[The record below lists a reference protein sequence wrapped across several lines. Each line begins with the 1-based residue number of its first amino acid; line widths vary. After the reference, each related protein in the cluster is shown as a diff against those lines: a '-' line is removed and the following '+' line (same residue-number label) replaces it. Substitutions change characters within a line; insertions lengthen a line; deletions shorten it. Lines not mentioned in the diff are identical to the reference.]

1 MIHHTNINGLT
12 ILEIENPP
20 VNVLTMK
27 VLQEL
32 RKELHTVKGKSLLI
46 KSRGKCFSAGTD
58 INEHLPGKVEE
69 MMPLFTQTI
78 LDILSIP
85 IPTTTYIHGA
95 TLGGGFELTLASDF
109 LIANP
114 DTTIALPEISLN
126 CFPPVG
132 AALLPERIGLRRALD
147 LILSGEEVDP
157 PWAEQIGL
165 LNRIGTSED
174 AEEFAMRFTEFSSP
188 ALVSGKKAALQNYAT
203 RLRKAEEI
211 YLQELMIHS
220 DPVEGIQNFRKQS

>member
-1 MIHHTNINGLT
+1 MIHHTNKQGLT

-20 VNVLTMK
+20 VNVLTIE

-32 RKELHTVKGKSLLI
+32 RKGIHSVDGKSLLI

-58 INEHLPGKVEE
+58 IEEHLPGKVEE

-78 LDILSIP
+78 LDILSLP
-85 IPTTTYIHGA
+85 MPTTAYIHGA
-95 TLGGGFELTLASDF
+95 TLGGGFELTLGCDF

-114 DTTIALPEISLN
+114 DTTLCLPEISLN

-147 LILSGEEVDP
+147 LILSGEEFDP
-157 PWAEQIGL
+157 PWAENIGL
-165 LNRIGTSED
+165 LNRIGTAEE
-174 AEEFAMRFTEFSSP
+174 AEEFAMRFTEFSTP
-188 ALVSGKKAALQNYAT
+188 ALVSGKKATIPNYEA
-203 RLRKAEEI
+203 RLRNAERI
-211 YLQELMIHS
+211 YLKELMTHP
-220 DPVEGIQNFRKQS
+220 DPVEGIQRFRKRS

>member
-1 MIHHTNINGLT
+1 VIHHTNINGLT

-78 LDILSIP
+78 LDILSVP

-126 CFPPVG
+126 FMKFHGIP
-132 AALLPERIGLRRALD
+132 
-147 LILSGEEVDP
+147 
-157 PWAEQIGL
+157 
-165 LNRIGTSED
+165 LNS
-174 AEEFAMRFTEFSSP
+174 
-188 ALVSGKKAALQNYAT
+188 
-203 RLRKAEEI
+203 
-211 YLQELMIHS
+211 
-220 DPVEGIQNFRKQS
+220 